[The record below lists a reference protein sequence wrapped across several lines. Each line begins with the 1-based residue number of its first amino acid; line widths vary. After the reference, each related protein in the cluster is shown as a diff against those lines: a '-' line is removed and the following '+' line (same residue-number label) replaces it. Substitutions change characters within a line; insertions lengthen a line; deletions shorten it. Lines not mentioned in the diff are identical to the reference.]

1 MQCCAVRIDDYVSLE
16 GAAVHLGCSVA
27 TVRREIARGKLRSG
41 WRGGRRVI
49 AQVDVDALRAE
60 RNEVRGAR

>member
-1 MQCCAVRIDDYVSLE
+1 MRIDDYMSLE
-16 GAAVHLGCSVA
+16 AAAVSLGCSIA

-49 AQVDVDALRAE
+49 AQIDVDVLRAE
-60 RNEVRGAR
+60 REEIRDAR